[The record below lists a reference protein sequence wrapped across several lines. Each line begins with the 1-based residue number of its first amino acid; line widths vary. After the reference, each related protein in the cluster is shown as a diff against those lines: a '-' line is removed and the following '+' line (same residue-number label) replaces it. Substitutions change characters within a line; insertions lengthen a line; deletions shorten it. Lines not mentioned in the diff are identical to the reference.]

1 MYKSLKT
8 KNHLTTCSANFS
20 RLRKILCDFE
30 NDTYTFEILNNEQK
44 NRAEFLVISR
54 TPHTLM
60 IEAKFK
66 NKDAALINF
75 LLRINIYIDAKL
87 AEVISYQQ
95 EKPVPFFVPS
105 PFSQSQ
111 DEKYQQN
118 RILTEWLENI
128 FLNGAVEAK
137 EINFLLRINIY
148 IDAKLAEV
156 ISYQQEKPVPFF
168 IPSPFSQSQDEKYQ
182 QNRIL
187 TEWLENIFLN
197 GAVEAKEINFLND

>member
-1 MYKSLKT
+1 MYKSLQT

-20 RLRKILCDFE
+20 RLKKILCDFQ
-30 NDTYTFEILNNEQK
+30 NDIYTFEILNNEQNNK
-44 NRAEFLVISR
+44 AEFFVISR
-54 TPHTLM
+54 TPHTLS

-66 NKDAALINF
+66 NNDATLINF

-95 EKPVPFFVPS
+95 EKPVPFF
-105 PFSQSQ
+105 
-111 DEKYQQN
+111 
-118 RILTEWLENI
+118 
-128 FLNGAVEAK
+128 A
-137 EINFLLRINIY
+137 
-148 IDAKLAEV
+148 
-156 ISYQQEKPVPFF
+156 
-168 IPSPFSQSQDEKYQ
+168 PSPFSQSQDEKYQ

>member
-20 RLRKILCDFE
+20 RLKKILCDFQ
-30 NDTYTFEILNNEQK
+30 NDIYTFEILKNEQNNK
-44 NRAEFLVISR
+44 AEFFVISR
-54 TPHTLM
+54 TPHTLS

-66 NKDAALINF
+66 NNDATLINF

-95 EKPVPFFVPS
+95 EKPVPFF
-105 PFSQSQ
+105 
-111 DEKYQQN
+111 
-118 RILTEWLENI
+118 
-128 FLNGAVEAK
+128 A
-137 EINFLLRINIY
+137 
-148 IDAKLAEV
+148 
-156 ISYQQEKPVPFF
+156 
-168 IPSPFSQSQDEKYQ
+168 PSPFSQSQDEKYQ

>member
-20 RLRKILCDFE
+20 RLKKILCDFQ
-30 NDTYTFEILNNEQK
+30 NDIYTFEILNNEQNNK
-44 NRAEFLVISR
+44 AEFFVISR
-54 TPHTLM
+54 TPHTLS

-66 NKDAALINF
+66 NNDATLINF
-75 LLRINIYIDAKL
+75 LLRINIYVDAKL

-95 EKPVPFFVPS
+95 EKPVPFF
-105 PFSQSQ
+105 
-111 DEKYQQN
+111 
-118 RILTEWLENI
+118 
-128 FLNGAVEAK
+128 A
-137 EINFLLRINIY
+137 
-148 IDAKLAEV
+148 
-156 ISYQQEKPVPFF
+156 
-168 IPSPFSQSQDEKYQ
+168 PSPFSQSQDEKYQ